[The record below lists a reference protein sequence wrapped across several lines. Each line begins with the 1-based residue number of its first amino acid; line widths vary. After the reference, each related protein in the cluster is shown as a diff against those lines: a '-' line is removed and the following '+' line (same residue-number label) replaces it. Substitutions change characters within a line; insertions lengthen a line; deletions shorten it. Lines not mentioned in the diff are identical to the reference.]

1 MSRLF
6 TAAAS
11 ALAIALPAATAEAR
25 VTLADGH
32 VDAGSARIVDGKL
45 RTYVKDATKGTDR
58 VVWRDPS
65 TVVMHV
71 VDRAKVKLPKGMDFI
86 GRAGQTVWMIPQV
99 QKRGVV
105 WVGWN
110 TEEIKASQ
118 IRGAIGWKLTRVSGP
133 GRVVLFQTGSF
144 GSHTVLFNSGRGLPQ
159 STAVATGTHAHGNWA
174 FTARGTYRMHFT
186 MSMRNR
192 SGRTLSDTA
201 TLTFRV
207 G

>member
-1 MSRLF
+1 MLVLGSVQMSRLF

-110 TEEIKASQ
+110 TE
-118 IRGAIGWKLTRVSGP
+118 
-133 GRVVLFQTGSF
+133 
-144 GSHTVLFNSGRGLPQ
+144 
-159 STAVATGTHAHGNWA
+159 
-174 FTARGTYRMHFT
+174 
-186 MSMRNR
+186 
-192 SGRTLSDTA
+192 
-201 TLTFRV
+201 
-207 G
+207 